1 MENHIDRVKSNTK
14 DKKSDEKERAFSE
27 EGYIL

>member
-1 MENHIDRVKSNTK
+1 MGDHIDKVKSSTK